1 MRRFLITTIAA
12 GTTALTLLATAGTAH
27 AGSWSHHDARGD
39 VFRSSMS
46 DDAVATAD
54 PADRTADITR
64 FSVRHSARK
73 VTLTL
78 SLRDLRGGDSIL
90 MSRLVTPTNE
100 YEVSILRS
108 ADLRAFGI
116 VDTAA
121 QSEELKCRGKRSSYD
136 TRRDRIRITIPRTCL
151 GSPTWVRAGAGYA
164 RGDWTSFD
172 ETASLTFDEALR
184 RGSKR
189 AAMSD
194 APLKVGKKVRVG

>member
-1 MRRFLITTIAA
+1 MRRFLITTIALV
-12 GTTALTLLATAGTAH
+12 TTTLTVLATAGTAH
-27 AGSWSHHDARGD
+27 AGSWAHRDARGD

-64 FSVRHSARK
+64 FSVRHSART

-78 SLRDLRGGDSIL
+78 SLRDLRGGDSML
-90 MSRLVTPTNE
+90 VSRLVTPKNE
-100 YEVSILRS
+100 YELAILRT
-108 ADLRAFGI
+108 ADLRMFSL
-116 VDTAA
+116 VDAA
-121 QSEELKCRGKRSSYD
+121 AEGDELTCRGKRASYD

-164 RGDWTSFD
+164 RGNVFSSD
-172 ETASLTFDEALR
+172 ESASLAFDEALR

-189 AAMSD
+189 AANSE